1 MPVLLRFR
9 TGCSMPCISSARR
22 RRARTL
28 VALTACLAW
37 LAAAP
42 CAMAQAQD
50 DTRRL
55 LEQRDQGQALERERA
70 LVQEPATGERP
81 SIVVDGMSYVVAP
94 TANDVGRALYLS
106 LQNKQWPAVQRFLAE
121 YLTLPERDPL
131 LVHYAQGAVARNR
144 GRYGDAE
151 REYRALLTLQPDF
164 LPGRLE
170 LARVLFEDQQDR
182 EAEQAFAAIAASI
195 DAGDPRTEGVRNTIA
210 GFRQA
215 LANRR
220 DWNGTFA
227 LGPAWSDNV
236 NRTSASSI
244 CLLPLEGRCYF
255 SRSTPT
261 AIVAFGAD
269 YDASAERRLP
279 LRGHH
284 GLYLRTLL
292 FGQSYRD
299 NGAYNE
305 LTALTQAGYS
315 YRSGRHSLA
324 LAPSFDYYALGNQ
337 ALYGAWGVHA
347 EWSWS
352 LSPRSLVK
360 LEGDWKDMRYR
371 RRAYAANYDAIVRG
385 ASATYFRSLDA
396 RWTVFAGV
404 DASDTAAVQDTEA
417 YLQRGVR
424 LGGSRQWPGGIDA
437 TVFASYRLRDYGA
450 YSAVLRARRH
460 DAERTYTLVLRA
472 PRLAV
477 GGFVP
482 LLTLRHNRVRSNVD
496 WLYGYERNTINLK
509 LEHAL

>member
-1 MPVLLRFR
+1 MPVLPRFR
-9 TGCSMPCISSARR
+9 TGHSMSCISSARH
-22 RRARTL
+22 RRAPTL
-28 VALTACLAW
+28 ATLTTCLLW
-37 LAAAP
+37 WAAAP
-42 CAMAQAQD
+42 WATAQSQD

-55 LEQRDQGQALERERA
+55 LEQRDQRQAMERERA
-70 LVQEPATGERP
+70 LVQEPAAGERP
-81 SIVVDGMSYVVAP
+81 TIVIDGTSYVVAP

-106 LQNKQWPAVQRFLAE
+106 LQNRQWPAVQRFLTE

-144 GRYGDAE
+144 GHYGDAE
-151 REYRALLTLQPDF
+151 REYRALLALQPDF

-215 LANRR
+215 LADRR
-220 DWNGTFA
+220 DWNGTVA

-236 NRTSASSI
+236 NRTSASST

-255 SRSTPT
+255 SRSTPE
-261 AIVAFGAD
+261 AIVAFGTD

-284 GLYLRTLL
+284 GLYLRSLL
-292 FGQSYRD
+292 FGQRYRD
-299 NGAYNE
+299 NSAYNE

-315 YRSGRHSLA
+315 YRSGRQGLA
-324 LAPSFDYYALGNQ
+324 LAPSFDYYVLGNR
-337 ALYGAWGVHA
+337 ALYGAWGLHA
-347 EWSWS
+347 EWSCT
-352 LSPRSLVK
+352 LSPRSLLK

-371 RRAYAANYDAIVRG
+371 RRAYAASYDAIVRS

-396 RWTVFAGV
+396 RWTVFAGI
-404 DASDTAAVQDTEA
+404 DASDNAAVQDAEA

-424 LGGSRQWPGGIDA
+424 VGGSRQWEAGVNA
-437 TVFASYRLRDYGA
+437 TVFASYRQRDYGA
-450 YSAVLRARRH
+450 YNAVLRARRH
-460 DAERTYTLVLRA
+460 DAEQGYTLLLRA
-472 PRLAV
+472 PRLAIA
-477 GGFVP
+477 GFVP
-482 LLTLRHNRVRSNVD
+482 LLTLRHNRVRSDID
-496 WLYGYERNTINLK
+496 WLYSYERNTVSLK
-509 LEHAL
+509 LERAL